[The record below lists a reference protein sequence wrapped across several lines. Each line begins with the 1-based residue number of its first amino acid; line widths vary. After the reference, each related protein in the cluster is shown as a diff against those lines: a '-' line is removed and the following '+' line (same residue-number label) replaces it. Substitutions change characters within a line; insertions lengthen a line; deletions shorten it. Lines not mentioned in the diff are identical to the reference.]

1 MFNLTLF
8 LALIILNN
16 NEKVNAHGR
25 LLDPI
30 ARTSL
35 WRLNK
40 QFAVNYQDNEMN
52 CGGLYTRL
60 KNDNKCGICGENE
73 ANVKLFEKGG
83 HSYTNGY
90 IVKTYEKE
98 QQIQVKVEVSNLIFI
113 CPVELIYITTYNLH
127 KDNS

>member
-1 MFNLTLF
+1 MFNLILF
-8 LALIILNN
+8 LVLSILNNN

-83 HSYTNGY
+83 RSYTNGY
-90 IVKTYEKE
+90 IIRTYDKE
-98 QQIQVKVEVSNLIFI
+98 QQIQVKVEVSFHFNALD
-113 CPVELIYITTYNLH
+113 LIYIFYYLII
-127 KDNS
+127 DNS